1 VVVVPALQANSLG
14 ELVAR
19 YSPAKRRTVD
29 AALQLFAE
37 HGVGGTS
44 LQTIADVQGLTK
56 AAVYHQFR
64 TKDEI
69 VLAVIE
75 VQLAPLEKALAGVSG
90 ARSGPERR
98 DQLLTAVIDVVVT
111 NRSSLST
118 LQSDPV
124 LFRLLGEHPP
134 SRRLWRDLFAELLG
148 RGLDDRAR
156 IRASVISAIL
166 GTVSFPLVVEIDD
179 ATLRDELLRITRPLL
194 AD

>member
-1 VVVVPALQANSLG
+1 MPTASTASTLS
-14 ELVAR
+14 ELVSQYSAAR
-19 YSPAKRRTVD
+19 RRTVGS
-29 AALQLFAE
+29 ALALFAE

-44 LQTIADVQGLTK
+44 LQMIADDQGLTK

-69 VLAVIE
+69 ALAVLE
-75 VQLAPLEKALAGVSG
+75 VQLEPLERAMAEVRAEPAGPG
-90 ARSGPERR
+90 RR
-98 DQLLTAVIDVVVT
+98 DHLLAAIIDVVVA

-134 SRRLWRDLFAELLG
+134 SRRLWQEIFGELLG

-166 GTVSFPLVVEIDD
+166 GTVAFPLVVDVDD
-179 ATLRDELLRITRPLL
+179 ATLRDELLRIARPLL
-194 AD
+194 TD

>member
-1 VVVVPALQANSLG
+1 MAGPTSTPTLA

-19 YSPAKRRTVD
+19 YSEPKRRTIDV
-29 AALQLFAE
+29 AHQLFST

-44 LQTIADVQGLTK
+44 LQMIADDLGVTK

-64 TKDEI
+64 AKDEI

-75 VQLAPLEKALAGVSG
+75 VQLAPLEAALTTALEQ
-90 ARSGPERR
+90 APGPDRR
-98 DQLLTAVIDVVVT
+98 LRLLSSLIEVAVT

-134 SRRLWRDLFAELLG
+134 SQRLWREVVGELLG
-148 RGLDDRAR
+148 DGLGAQAR
-156 IRASVISAIL
+156 IRASVIAAIL
-166 GTVSFPLVVEIDD
+166 GTVSFPLVADLDD
-179 ATLRDELLRITRPLL
+179 ATLRAELIRIATPLL
-194 AD
+194 TG